1 MPRVLYL
8 MGDSAHRIVLN
19 SETLHGIDQEETGMV
34 ERQLWEYILAS
45 RLVPGQ
51 KLPSEN
57 ELSVKLGVGRS
68 AIREGLKTL
77 EAVGTIHQ
85 GFRSRVLLCEVE
97 EALKTD
103 R

>member
-1 MPRVLYL
+1 MVEL
-8 MGDSAHRIVLN
+8 
-19 SETLHGIDQEETGMV
+19 V

-57 ELSVKLGVGRS
+57 ELSVKLGVGRR
-68 AIREGLKTL
+68 AIRKGLKTL